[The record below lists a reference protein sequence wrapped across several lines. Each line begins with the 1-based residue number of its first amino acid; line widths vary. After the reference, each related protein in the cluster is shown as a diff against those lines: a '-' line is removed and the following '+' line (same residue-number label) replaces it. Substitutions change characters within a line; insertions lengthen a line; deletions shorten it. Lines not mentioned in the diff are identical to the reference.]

1 MFCVSALV
9 HLYPDCVNTLHRESI
24 DLSLVN

>member
-9 HLYPDCVNTLHRESI
+9 NLYPDRVNTLHRESI